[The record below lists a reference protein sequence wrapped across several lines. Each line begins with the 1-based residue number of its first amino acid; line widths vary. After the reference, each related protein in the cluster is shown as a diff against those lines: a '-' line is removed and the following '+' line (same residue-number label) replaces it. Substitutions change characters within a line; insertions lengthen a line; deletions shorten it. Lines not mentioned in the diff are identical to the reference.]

1 MRTRHTSFF
10 TAAVWKLDG
19 SERYLVLKTVRK
31 LELSNEWLGKRLRGE
46 LHEARSLRTG
56 HNHRLRLVYLEKTG
70 VGILL
75 TVGAR
80 KDLVVYSEAANVL
93 RELGL

>member
-10 TAAVWKLDG
+10 TAAAWKLDR
-19 SERYLVLKTVRK
+19 SERHLVLKTVRK
-31 LELSNEWLGKRLRGE
+31 LELSNEWLGKRLHGE

-56 HNHRLRLVYLEKTG
+56 HNHRLRLIYLEKAG

-80 KDLVVYSEAANVL
+80 KDFAVYSDAANVL

>member
-1 MRTRHTSFF
+1 MKTRHTSFF
-10 TAAVWKLDG
+10 TAAIWKLDS
-19 SERYLVLKTVRK
+19 SERQLVLKTVRK
-31 LELSNEWLGKRLRGE
+31 LELSNEWLGKRLHGE

-56 HNHRLRLVYLEKTG
+56 HKHRLRLVYLEKTG
-70 VGILL
+70 VGLLL

-80 KDLVVYSEAANVL
+80 KDLAVYSEAANVL

>member
-1 MRTRHTSFF
+1 MKTRHTSFF
-10 TAAVWKLDG
+10 TAAIWKLDS
-19 SERYLVLKTVRK
+19 SERQLVLKTVRK
-31 LELSNEWLGKRLRGE
+31 LELSNEWLGKRLHGE

-56 HNHRLRLVYLEKTG
+56 HKHRLRLVYLEKTG
-70 VGILL
+70 VGLLL

-80 KDLVVYSEAANVL
+80 KDLEVYSEAANVL